1 MSEST
6 NATGQAGEDTGVA
19 MLREAGFQ
27 VLDRN
32 FRCRYGEVDAVARDG
47 DTIVFVEIK
56 TRKTGAFGSP
66 QEAVTGRKQAR
77 IARVAA
83 QYLKLRGWLERPVRF
98 DVIALGPEGREHLR
112 DAFRMDA

>member
-1 MSEST
+1 MTGAT
-6 NATGQAGEDTGVA
+6 NATGRAGEDAGVA
-19 MLREAGFQ
+19 MLREAGFE

-32 FRCRYGEVDAVARDG
+32 FRCRYGEVDAVALDG
-47 DTIVFVEIK
+47 DTVVFVEIK
-56 TRKTGAFGSP
+56 TRRTSAFGSP

-83 QYLKLRGWLERPVRF
+83 QYLKLRRWDARPVRF

-112 DAFRMDA
+112 DAFRTGG

>member
-6 NATGQAGEDTGVA
+6 QATGQAGENTGVA
-19 MLREAGFQ
+19 MLRQAGFQ

-56 TRKTGAFGSP
+56 TLDLNRS
-66 QEAVTGRKQAR
+66 
-77 IARVAA
+77 
-83 QYLKLRGWLERPVRF
+83 
-98 DVIALGPEGREHLR
+98 R
-112 DAFRMDA
+112 DF

>member
-1 MSEST
+1 MTEAT

-19 MLREAGFQ
+19 MLREAGFE
-27 VLDRN
+27 VVDRN
-32 FRCRYGEVDAVARDG
+32 FRCRYGEVDAVALDG

-56 TRKTGAFGSP
+56 TRRTSAFGSP

-83 QYLKLRGWLERPVRF
+83 HYLKLRRWGERPVRF

-112 DAFRMDA
+112 DAFRMDG

>member
-1 MSEST
+1 MSESSR
-6 NATGQAGEDTGVA
+6 ATGLAGEDAGVA
-19 MLREAGFQ
+19 MLRQAGFQ

-56 TRKTGAFGSP
+56 RRRSGAFGSP
-66 QEAVTGRKQAR
+66 QEAVTERKQAR

-98 DVIALGPEGREHLR
+98 DVIALGPEAREHLR
-112 DAFRMDA
+112 DAFRMDG